1 MQLTIDLQM
10 AVSDI
15 SPKMPPL
22 ETMKKWALQALFCG
36 GRTKDSEITIRVVTD
51 EEIRNLNKTYRH
63 LDKPTNILSFPFEMP
78 EGIDDLPLLGDLV
91 IAYNVTL
98 KESYEQHKT
107 FEEHLAHLIVHGCL
121 HLLGYDHIEEQDRL
135 EMEPLEIKTMLA
147 LGFDNPYRD
156 DEE

>member
-1 MQLTIDLQM
+1 MQLTIDLQL
-10 AVSDI
+10 AISDT
-15 SPKMPPL
+15 KTDLPPL
-22 ETMKKWALQALFCG
+22 ETMKKWAMEALLYG
-36 GRTKDSEITIRVVTD
+36 GRTKDSEITIRIVSDD
-51 EEIRNLNKTYRH
+51 EIQTLNKTYRH

-98 KESYEQHKT
+98 KESIEQHKT

-121 HLLGYDHIEEQDRL
+121 HLLGYDHIDEKERL